1 MFLYFPCSCLSA
13 RRRFA
18 EGAPL
23 AGFRQYV
30 SSSHQQKNGKNTSKT
45 RFFAVFS
52 LFFALS
58 PRNHFTR
65 TLPKTQFK
73 TQLFVQPFLPE
84 ILFLFQ
90 NHSGRSPFGCY
101 FFHPSGKISFL
112 FVRTGPSSFCR
123 FPIDFFRKIAYTI
136 STRKGFLGIRM
147 GVDGAPPASSVCT
160 LWLRAWQPW
169 YVRAE

>member
-1 MFLYFPCSCLSA
+1 MLTVVRASLAALFLYFPCSCLSA

-90 NHSGRSPFGCY
+90 NHSSRSPFGCY
-101 FFHPSGKISFL
+101 FSIRVEKYLSFL
-112 FVRTGPSSFCR
+112 SVQVLHLFV
-123 FPIDFFRKIAYTI
+123 I
-136 STRKGFLGIRM
+136 SLLTFSEKQRIL
-147 GVDGAPPASSVCT
+147 
-160 LWLRAWQPW
+160 
-169 YVRAE
+169 